1 MKTSLISVP
10 ELQIKIKSTLFR
22 FQVEVN
28 KVADRDRETESILLS
43 NNLNFSHGSKK
54 YFCINL
60 RGQNQMSF
68 AILLI
73 SESAV
78 STPVNYYCY
87 PPVPAGTLKAAHSG
101 SNRRGCY
108 NIFFSGVTLA
118 TRMGSNRRR
127 GKGPCRWGNI
137 VYLMGRSCVYMM
149 VHRWGNAVYRMA
161 PFQAQKRPSAIFVRG

>member
-43 NNLNFSHGSKK
+43 NNLNFCHGSKK

-78 STPVNYYCY
+78 STPVNYY
-87 PPVPAGTLKAAHSG
+87 LQIDQIG
-101 SNRRGCY
+101 SP
-108 NIFFSGVTLA
+108 
-118 TRMGSNRRR
+118 SNYIKIYALIR
-127 GKGPCRWGNI
+127 KILELPN
-137 VYLMGRSCVYMM
+137 
-149 VHRWGNAVYRMA
+149 
-161 PFQAQKRPSAIFVRG
+161 